1 MNCETEIKLQAYLDG
16 ELSPDEAR
24 EMMRALDQDSEA
36 RALYRELQWA
46 KELLSG
52 NELEFKVPE
61 TREFYWSKIQREILR
76 QSEAATVREKNGGV
90 PWWLRIAVPVAGAVT
105 LVMLVISAN
114 LNSDSKLEQRYV
126 QEIES
131 PLQEASVISFY
142 SQSAGMTVVW
152 LQTQ

>member
-1 MNCETEIKLQAYLDG
+1 MKFETEIKLQAYLDG
-16 ELSPDEAR
+16 ELVADEAKQV
-24 EMMRALDQDSEA
+24 MRALELDAEA
-36 RALYRELQWA
+36 RALYQELQWA

-52 NELEFKVPE
+52 NELELKVPE

-76 QSEAATVREKNGGV
+76 QREEGKVREKNSSV
-90 PWWLRIAVPVAGAVT
+90 PWWLRIAAPLAGAVA

-114 LNSDSKLEQRYV
+114 LKSDSKLEQRYV

-131 PLQEASVISFY
+131 PLQESSVISFY

-152 LQTQ
+152 LRTQ